1 MNSLATRIDTRLTQL
16 EAAPG
21 NQLRD
26 SLQAVRELSRGLRV
40 TALRARHRALT
51 LRALLAKRPGQGAP
65 RGRPEELLAQAAATR
80 IEALAL
86 VARQESGY
94 RYPLERIAR
103 RSGNLTAYP
112 FGYLYPASRL
122 FFWEREEE
130 QVRHERF
137 DAFFMNLWD
146 FRRTLGLGSLFR

>member
-1 MNSLATRIDTRLTQL
+1 
-16 EAAPG
+16 
-21 NQLRD
+21 
-26 SLQAVRELSRGLRV
+26 
-40 TALRARHRALT
+40 
-51 LRALLAKRPGQGAP
+51 
-65 RGRPEELLAQAAATR
+65 
-80 IEALAL
+80 LAL

-103 RSGNLTAYP
+103 RTGNLTAYP

-146 FRRTLGLGSLFR
+146 FRRTLGMGSLFR